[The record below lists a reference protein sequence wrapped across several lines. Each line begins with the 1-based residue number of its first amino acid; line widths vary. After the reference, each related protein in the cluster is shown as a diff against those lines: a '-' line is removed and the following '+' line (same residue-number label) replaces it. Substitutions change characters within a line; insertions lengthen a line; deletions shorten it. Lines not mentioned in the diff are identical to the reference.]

1 MRLSAKALACLVVA
15 VVCAVLTLMS
25 SPVPE
30 WDRTIVL
37 LALVSLLL
45 EARAVPGTR
54 YGPFS
59 CASTFYLAATLTP
72 AVGPPGALLCCVL
85 GLVIRALI
93 GPQPRLSET
102 YIADFGPVAT
112 AALAA
117 TYLSKQTPVSFFLTA
132 GVFFACSEIFSRTL
146 YPLQKPTRLTRTRF
160 ALASI
165 LGAIPV
171 LYLATNEPMLTVFMG
186 ALMLIVQNG
195 SYMQIRQE
203 ALTETA
209 RSLVNTKK
217 DLANARRE
225 TNVTSHRLERTAKE
239 RDLVENLAKYFAR
252 NPSESQ
258 VLKSCLQAVQPL
270 FPGSESSLWR
280 WTGQDFQP
288 WLPSEPSFAPA
299 EKWLQ
304 KCWQFQK
311 VQWFE
316 EGGRVYILAPL
327 PEIGILLLRTS
338 GSDEPSQQRLDLLTI
353 LTSQFAL
360 GLQSARFR
368 GELQQALQ
376 LQTETNRK
384 LQESQAQLV
393 QSGKMAAV
401 GQLAAGV
408 AHELNSPLAA
418 ALLQVQM
425 GKMRLQSESYEK
437 LGKSLETAE
446 LSINIAQEIIDK
458 LLGFSRASQGSR
470 ELLNISAVIQAS
482 WDLVREQFEFQSI
495 KTELKLAEG
504 LWVRG
509 ASTELQQVF
518 VNLLLNARYAVLQ
531 TAEERPPRIYI
542 EAFAHADR
550 VAVVVSDSGPGVP
563 EEIAARVFEPF
574 FTTKSVGE
582 GTGLGLSISF
592 EILKA
597 HEGTI
602 ELKSSSSGASFR
614 VLLPLRNPE

>member
-1 MRLSAKALACLVVA
+1 MRLSPKALAGLIVA
-15 VVCAVLTLMS
+15 VVCAGLTLTTT
-25 SPVPE
+25 PVPN
-30 WDRTIVL
+30 WDKTVVL
-37 LALVSLLL
+37 LAVVSIML
-45 EARAVPGTR
+45 EARSVPGTR

-59 CASTFYLAATLTP
+59 CAAAFYIAAALAP
-72 AVGPPGALLCCVL
+72 SVGPPGALLCCLL
-85 GLVIRALI
+85 GLVIRAVV
-93 GPQPRLSET
+93 GPQPRLLET
-102 YIADFGPVAT
+102 YIADFGSVAAASLVAAHLDRETAIAFSIT
-112 AALAA
+112 AA
-117 TYLSKQTPVSFFLTA
+117 VFLT
-132 GVFFACSEIFSRTL
+132 CSELFSRSL

-171 LYLATNEPMLTVFMG
+171 LYLAVHEPMLTVFMG

-209 RSLVNTKK
+209 RSLVSTKK
-217 DLANARRE
+217 DLVNARRE
-225 TNVTSHRLERTAKE
+225 TSVTSHRLERTAKE

-258 VLKSCLQAVQPL
+258 VLRSCLQAVQPL
-270 FPGSESSLWR
+270 FPRSESSLWR

-288 WLPSEPSFAPA
+288 WLPSDPSFAPA

-316 EGGRVYILAPL
+316 DGGLVYVLAPL
-327 PEIGILLLRTS
+327 PEKGILLLQTS

-368 GELQQALQ
+368 EELQHALL
-376 LQTETNRK
+376 LQKETNLR

-393 QSGKMAAV
+393 QSSKMAAV

-425 GKMRLQSESYEK
+425 GKMRLQSESYDK

-446 LSINIAQEIIDK
+446 LSINLAQEIIDK
-458 LLGFSRASQGSR
+458 LLGFSRASQSER
-470 ELLNISAVIQAS
+470 ELLNVADVIRAS

-495 KTELKLAEG
+495 TTDLKLAQG

-531 TAEERPPRIYI
+531 TAEERPPRIHI
-542 EAFAHADR
+542 EAFVHADR

-563 EEIAARVFEPF
+563 EEITARIFEPF
-574 FTTKSVGE
+574 FTTKAIGE

-597 HEGTI
+597 HEGMI
-602 ELKSSSSGASFR
+602 EAKSSSSGASFR
-614 VLLPLRNPE
+614 VLLPLRHPE